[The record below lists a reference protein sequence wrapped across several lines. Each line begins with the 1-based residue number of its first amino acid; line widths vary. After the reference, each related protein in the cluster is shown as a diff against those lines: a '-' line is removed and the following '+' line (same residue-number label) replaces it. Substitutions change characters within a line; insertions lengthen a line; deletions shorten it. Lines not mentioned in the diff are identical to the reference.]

1 MFSFEGQPGQPS
13 IVAIGGGTGLS
24 VLLSGLKHYTGNITA
39 VVTVADDGGSSGR
52 IRREMG
58 VPPPG
63 DIRNCLV
70 ALAEEESLM
79 GLLFQYRFED
89 GPLTGHSFGN
99 LFLAALT
106 KVTGDFEEAVRLSS
120 KILATC
126 GTVLPASMDL
136 VTLKARL
143 AGGQMLTGQSL
154 ITGSHD
160 SCRRIWLE
168 PADARPTEAVLTAIA
183 KADLIVVGPGSLFT
197 SIIPNFLIRE
207 ISEAVAAADCPRLF
221 VCNVMTQPGETQGF
235 TAADHLVALTGHA
248 GMDVVDAVLV
258 NTAEP
263 SAGIVQAYKDYGSE
277 PVEIDSE
284 RLASLGVQILCAD
297 IGYAAA
303 DCFRHD
309 RARLAAAVMTLM
321 GRRRGPVE

>member
-1 MFSFEGQPGQPS
+1 MPGINGQPA
-13 IVAIGGGTGLS
+13 IVAMGGGTGLS
-24 VLLSGLKHYTGNITA
+24 VLLSGLKHYTGNLTA

-52 IRREMG
+52 LRREIG

-70 ALAEEESLM
+70 ALAEDESLM
-79 GLLFQYRFED
+79 GSLFQYRFEE
-89 GPLTGHSFGN
+89 GPLAGHSFGN

-126 GTVLPASMDL
+126 GTVLPASLDQ
-136 VTLKARL
+136 VWLKARM
-143 AGGQMLTGQSL
+143 ADGRMVAGQSSIASL
-154 ITGSHD
+154 HEP
-160 SCRRIWLE
+160 CRRIWLE
-168 PADARPTEAVLTAIA
+168 PADARPTEAVLMAISN
-183 KADLIVVGPGSLFT
+183 ADLIVVGPGSLFT

-235 TAADHLVALTGHA
+235 TATDHLVALTGHA

-258 NTAEP
+258 NTALP
-263 SAGIVQAYKDYGSE
+263 PAGIAEIYRARGAE
-277 PVEIDSE
+277 PVEIDQD
-284 RLASLGVQILCAD
+284 RLASLGVQMLCAD
-297 IGYAAA
+297 VGYAAA

-321 GRRRGPVE
+321 GGRRRR